1 MLILS
6 CFDCLKR
13 LPLESDHMFIA
24 APFEVEFVFQGWSV
38 DMPQGVVQPRA
49 QWHSP
54 DESDKC

>member
-1 MLILS
+1 
-6 CFDCLKR
+6 
-13 LPLESDHMFIA
+13 MFIA